1 MIVYDAG
8 GTLVAALRQLQAMPL
23 RAPERVNPSGIS
35 MPKLRQNKK
44 EI

>member
-1 MIVYDAG
+1 MIAHDVGA
-8 GTLVAALRQLQAMPL
+8 TLVAALRQLQAMPL
-23 RAPERVNPSGIS
+23 RASVRFNTLGIS